1 MNYEGSDMAND
12 HERFMRMGLEEAEK
26 AGAEGNDGVGAV
38 IVRGSSVVAVGRNRI
53 YTTNDPTAHA
63 ETDAIRS
70 AGKALVNEP
79 SPDYV
84 LYTTAEPCPMCCA
97 AIMGAGIGTLVMG
110 GRYQGSR
117 GRWGDWAVDKL
128 IEMVGWSDRHRVVTG
143 ILVEECQAMS
153 QKWRDKNGPSRTN
166 PYL

>member
-1 MNYEGSDMAND
+1 MATD

-38 IVRGSSVVAVGRNRI
+38 IALGGAVVAVGRNRI

-63 ETDAIRS
+63 ETDAIRN
-70 AGKALVNEP
+70 AGAALVNEP

-97 AIMGAGIGTLVMG
+97 AIMGSGIRTLVMG
-110 GRYQGSR
+110 GRYQASS
-117 GRWGDWAVDKL
+117 GRWGDWGVERL
-128 IEMVGWSDRHRVVTG
+128 IDMVGWNDRMNVVTG
-143 ILVEECQAMS
+143 VLVEECLAMS
-153 QKWRDKNGPSRTN
+153 RKWREKNTPGRKSPS
-166 PYL
+166 L